1 MSAIRP
7 LALITL
13 LVGAL
18 FVLKALTFADGA
30 SVFLESRAEAR
41 EAARNEPAQPADE
54 SAAED
59 EPGEAHDEAAGA
71 DAQEASDAAPS
82 GLPRPVPSEIS
93 EYSSASRDQL
103 LTALAERRRTLD
115 ARETELDTREGL
127 LEVAEQRV
135 QSRIARME
143 ELQVELQTLLG
154 QLDEERQSEVNDLVA
169 TYANLEPDAAAII
182 LRQMDQTDPDTV
194 LLVARE
200 LQTSNARKFAAI
212 VGELAD
218 MDPVFAASMT
228 SRLRARSMPPET
240 VAQLEAELEAVQN

>member
-30 SVFLESRAEAR
+30 SVFFESRAEAR
-41 EAARNEPAQPADE
+41 EAAQNEPAQPADQP
-54 SAAED
+54 AAAD
-59 EPGEAHDEAAGA
+59 EHGEQHDEAAGA
-71 DAQEASDAAPS
+71 ETREAAPS
-82 GLPRPVPSEIS
+82 GPSRPMPSEIS

-127 LEVAEQRV
+127 IEVAEQRV